1 MSSRFLGPLSRLGL
15 VIAFLSIVLD
25 QALKL
30 WALNILGIQE
40 TETFPI
46 APSFDFTLVWNRG
59 ISYGLLQQ
67 YSELGR
73 WGLIAFRFAAV
84 IFLMTWLARTHRSAG
99 VTAFLLS
106 LPVAFCCLYA
116 YGFAPEPMTARTLT
130 HSVLGCLFYGAFA
143 TKVIVVRSHRMPG
156 WALPVVGGVLFVIL
170 VLIWFTSSLW
180 FMRNVST
187 GF

>member
-1 MSSRFLGPLSRLGL
+1 MSSRFFGPLSRLGL

-84 IFLMTWLARTHRSAG
+84 IFLMTWLARTHTKLSAIALGLIIGGAIGNGIDGIAYGAVADFFYFHIGSFDWYVFNIADIAIVAG
-99 VTAFLLS
+99 VALL
-106 LPVAFCCLYA
+106 LYEA
-116 YGFAPEPMTARTLT
+116 VMG
-130 HSVLGCLFYGAFA
+130 
-143 TKVIVVRSHRMPG
+143 
-156 WALPVVGGVLFVIL
+156 
-170 VLIWFTSSLW
+170 
-180 FMRNVST
+180 T
-187 GF
+187 GQTGDAA